1 MPRDE
6 LQPDRPPAADLV
18 LRSPVNWTAVLF
30 AGLLGAMHWGVSIP
44 AFALGRWEGYLSL
57 CLGALFAAV
66 AVGIYCVR
74 AEVQV
79 LKAERVVRTRAVLLA
94 TWHQSDLPF
103 ARVHGVRLTLLPGGA
118 EEARIEIL
126 SVDGDV
132 ECPPTKVP
140 RQEALLLAMTIEVPL
155 VRVSEEGA
163 AVEPERPE
171 AERRGRF

>member
-1 MPRDE
+1 MPRDA
-6 LQPDRPPAADLV
+6 LNPPAADLV

-30 AGLLGAMHWGVSIP
+30 TGLLGAMHWGVSIP

-57 CLGALFAAV
+57 GLGALFVTV

-74 AEVQV
+74 TEVLV
-79 LKAERVVRTRAVLLA
+79 LRAERVVRTRAVLLA
-94 TWHQSDLPF
+94 TWHESDLPF

-155 VRVSEEGA
+155 VRVSEDGA
-163 AVEPERPE
+163 TVEPEQPPTQHHP
-171 AERRGRF
+171 RF